1 MGLPVGHDY
10 CFKCGYPV
18 RGLPA
23 DDAGAAGAAGAAAQ
37 QPPPPPFAPPTGP
50 PADGLTGGA
59 QPGAPGFAPAALA
72 FAPAAAR
79 TQVLATWQSRLAA
92 AVIDYALVSAAVGLV
107 IGVSGALGGAQG
119 IWSHVGTTSRPVL
132 ILEAAL
138 WLGFGAYCLI
148 CEAIFGA
155 TLGKRLLLLRVVA
168 YGGGR
173 PGIGALVVRNF
184 TKVLSGAFWFVGVP
198 VAMVAIASNANH
210 QRLGD
215 RLAGTFVLRDVVTF
229 GAPGPPR

>member
-23 DDAGAAGAAGAAAQ
+23 EDPEAAGAAAQ
-37 QPPPPPFAPPTGP
+37 QPPPPPVFGPPTGP
-50 PADGLTGGA
+50 PAGAAAGGA
-59 QPGAPGFAPAALA
+59 QPGAPGFAPAATA
-72 FAPAAAR
+72 FASAAAR

-92 AVIDYALVSAAVGLV
+92 AVIDYAVVSAVIGLLVGL
-107 IGVSGALGGAQG
+107 SGALGGAQG
-119 IWSHVGTTSRPVL
+119 ILNHVGTTSRPVL

-138 WLGFGAYCLI
+138 LIGFGVYCLV

-155 TLGKRLLLLRVVA
+155 TLGKRMLSLRVVA

-173 PGIGALVVRNF
+173 PGIVALVVRNV
-184 TKVLSGAFWFVGVP
+184 TKLVSGAFWFVGVP
-198 VAMVAIASNANH
+198 VAMLAIASSANH

-229 GAPGPPR
+229 VAPGAPR

>member
-23 DDAGAAGAAGAAAQ
+23 DDAGAAGAAAQ
-37 QPPPPPFAPPTGP
+37 QPPPPPFAPPMGP
-50 PADGLTGGA
+50 PAGGPFGGA
-59 QPGAPGFAPAALA
+59 LPGAPGAPGAMA

-92 AVIDYALVSAAVGLV
+92 AVIDYAIVSAAVGLV

-119 IWSHVGTTSRPVL
+119 IWSHLGTTSRPVL

-155 TLGKRLLLLRVVA
+155 TLGKRLLSLRVVA

-173 PGIGALVVRNF
+173 PGIGALIVRNF
-184 TKVLSGAFWFVGVP
+184 TKILSGAFWFVGVP
-198 VAMVAIASNANH
+198 VAMVAIAGNANH

-229 GAPGPPR
+229 VAPAPPR

>member
-23 DDAGAAGAAGAAAQ
+23 DDASAAGAAAQ
-37 QPPPPPFAPPTGP
+37 QPPPPAFAPPTGP
-50 PADGLTGGA
+50 PAGVPVGGA
-59 QPGAPGFAPAALA
+59 PSAPGFAAPATA
-72 FAPAAAR
+72 FAHAAAR

-92 AVIDYALVSAAVGLV
+92 AVIDYAVVSAAIGLV
-107 IGVSGALGGAQG
+107 VGVSGVLGGAQG
-119 IWSHVGTTSRPVL
+119 ILSHVDSTSRPVL

-138 WLGFGAYCLI
+138 LIGFGVYCVI

-155 TLGKRLLLLRVVA
+155 TLGKRMLSLRVVA
-168 YGGGR
+168 YGGAR
-173 PGIGALVVRNF
+173 PGIGALVVRNV
-184 TKVLSGAFWFVGVP
+184 TKLVSGAFWFVGVP
-198 VAMVAIASNANH
+198 VAMLMIASNANH
-210 QRLGD
+210 QRAGD

-229 GAPGPPR
+229 VAPGAPR